1 MNPLKSARSPLVT
14 PLTVSC
20 RTVPRFRL
28 DWKITVALSPNASVE
43 PWSVSAVPA
52 GTGTVEDGDG
62 DEADE
67 AEVLGLWSP
76 DEPVFSSGPPLHP
89 ASPRAAL
96 TATATRAAAGFCRG
110 RRTRTL
116 CPWVAFGSAAPA
128 KPPSASRGA
137 GGLPPGSTPDRRS
150 AL

>member
-20 RTVPRFRL
+20 RTVPRFRV
-28 DWKITVALSPNASVE
+28 DSKITVAVSPNASVE

-52 GTGTVEDGDG
+52 GTGTVEAGDG

-67 AEVLGLWSP
+67 ADVLGLWSP
-76 DEPVFSSGPPLHP
+76 DEPVLSSGPPLHP
-89 ASPRAAL
+89 ASPKAAP
-96 TATATRAAAGFCRG
+96 TATATRAAAGLCRG

-116 CPWVAFGSAAPA
+116 CPGVAFGSAAPA
-128 KPPSASRGA
+128 KRPLVEVKA
-137 GGLPPGSTPDRRS
+137 GFARS
-150 AL
+150 